1 MVSCGTVTR
10 GQQYFNVSS
19 NYERGE
25 LNVFTSLAERLQE
38 TFKRL
43 KGKGRLTEA
52 DVNEALRE
60 VRLALLEADVNY
72 KVVKDFIARIKERAV
87 GQELLA
93 SLNPAQHVIKIVH
106 EEMTELMGGS
116 NSKINLAPKPPTVVL
131 MVGLNG
137 AGKTTTSA
145 KLANL
150 LRKQGRRPLLVAADV
165 YRPAAIKQLQVLGEQ
180 LGMPVFA
187 MGDKQDPVS
196 IGLAAV
202 ENAVNSGRD
211 VVIIDTA
218 GRQEVNE
225 ELMAELE
232 AMNNA
237 IEPHEILLVVD
248 AMTGQ
253 VAVNVAETFNKR
265 LELDGIIL
273 TKLDGDT
280 RGGAA
285 LSVRAVTGKP
295 IKFAGVGEKLDA
307 LEPFHPDRMAE
318 RILGMGD
325 ILTLIEKAQEN
336 FNADEMAQMQKKIRS
351 MEFTLDDFMEQLSNV
366 KKIGPIE
373 QILSMI
379 PGLGSVKK
387 LKDLQVDE
395 KELVYVEAIIRSM
408 TPAERCDPE
417 RVLNGSRKRR
427 IARGS
432 GTSVQEVN
440 RLLKQFGQ
448 TKKMMKQFM
457 DMEKTLKKGGKMPKL
472 PFFG

>member
-1 MVSCGTVTR
+1 MFAG
-10 GQQYFNVSS
+10 
-19 NYERGE
+19 
-25 LNVFTSLAERLQE
+25 LAERLQE
-38 TFKRL
+38 TFKKLR
-43 KGKGRLTEA
+43 GKGHLTES

-60 VRLALLEADVNY
+60 VRIALLEADVNF
-72 KVVKDFIARIKERAV
+72 KVVKDFVARIKERAV

-106 EEMTELMGGS
+106 DELSTLMGGS
-116 NSKINLAPKPPTVVL
+116 NSKINIAPKPPTIVM

-145 KLANL
+145 KLANH

-165 YRPAAIKQLQVLGEQ
+165 YRPAAIKQLEVLGGQ
-180 LGMPVFA
+180 LDVPVFT
-187 MGDKQDPVS
+187 MGDKQDPVA

-202 ENAVNSGRD
+202 ENAVTGARD
-211 VVIIDTA
+211 IVIIDTA

-232 AMNNA
+232 SMNKT
-237 IEPHEILLVVD
+237 IKPHEILLVVD

-253 VAVNVAETFNKR
+253 AAVNVAETFNSR
-265 LELDGIIL
+265 LELDGVVL

-325 ILTLIEKAQEN
+325 MLTLIEKAQEN
-336 FNADEMAQMQKKIRS
+336 FDTEQMAKMQKKIRS
-351 MEFTLDDFMEQLSNV
+351 MEFTLDDFLEQVSQV
-366 KKIGPIE
+366 KKLGPLE
-373 QILSMI
+373 QVLGMI
-379 PGLGSVKK
+379 PGMGGAKK

-395 KELVYVEAIIRSM
+395 KELVYVEAIIHSM
-408 TPAERCDPE
+408 TPDERREPE
-417 RVLNGSRKRR
+417 RLLNGSRKKR
-427 IARGS
+427 IAKGS

-440 RLLKQFGQ
+440 RLLKQFDQ

-472 PFFG
+472 PFFS

>member
-1 MVSCGTVTR
+1 M
-10 GQQYFNVSS
+10 FAN
-19 NYERGE
+19 
-25 LNVFTSLAERLQE
+25 LAERLQD
-38 TFKRL
+38 TFKKLR
-43 KGKGRLTEA
+43 GKGRLTES
-52 DVNEALRE
+52 DVSEALRE
-60 VRLALLEADVNY
+60 VRLALLEADVNF
-72 KVVKDFIARIKERAV
+72 KVVKDFIAKIKERVV

-106 EEMTELMGGS
+106 DELSLLMGGS
-116 NSKINLAPKPPTVVL
+116 NSKINLAPKPPTVVM

-165 YRPAAIKQLQVLGEQ
+165 YRPAAVKQLQVLGGQ
-180 LGMPVFA
+180 LNIPVFTL
-187 MGDKQDPVS
+187 DSQDPVA
-196 IGLAAV
+196 IGRAAADS
-202 ENAVNSGRD
+202 AVQNGHD
-211 VVIIDTA
+211 LVIIDTA

-225 ELMAELE
+225 ELMAELV
-232 AMNNA
+232 AMNA
-237 IEPHEILLVVD
+237 AVEPHEILLVID

-253 VAVNVAETFNKR
+253 AAVNVAETFNNR
-265 LELDGIIL
+265 LELDGVIL

-307 LEPFHPDRMAE
+307 LEPFYPDRMAE

-325 ILTLIEKAQEN
+325 MLTLIEKAQEN
-336 FNADEMAQMQKKIRS
+336 FNAEQMVEMQKKIRS
-351 MEFTLDDFMEQLSNV
+351 MEFTLDDFLEQLSQV
-366 KKIGPIE
+366 KKLGPLE
-373 QILSMI
+373 QILGMI
-379 PGLGSVKK
+379 PGLGGAKK

-408 TPAERCDPE
+408 TPSERREPE
-417 RVLNGSRKRR
+417 RVLNGSRKKR

-440 RLLKQFGQ
+440 RLLKQFDQ

-457 DMEKTLKKGGKMPKL
+457 DMEKSLKKGGKMSKL
-472 PFFG
+472 PFFS

>member
-1 MVSCGTVTR
+1 M
-10 GQQYFNVSS
+10 FAN
-19 NYERGE
+19 
-25 LNVFTSLAERLQE
+25 LAERLQD
-38 TFKRL
+38 TFKKLR
-43 KGKGRLTEA
+43 GKGRLTES

-60 VRLALLEADVNY
+60 VRMALLEADVNF
-72 KVVKDFIARIKERAV
+72 KVVKNFIAKIKERVV

-106 EEMTELMGGS
+106 DELSALMGGS
-116 NSKINLAPKPPTVVL
+116 NSKINLAPKPPTVVM

-150 LRKQGRRPLLVAADV
+150 LRKQGRRPLLAAADV
-165 YRPAAIKQLQVLGEQ
+165 YRPAAVKQLQVLGGQ
-180 LGMPVFA
+180 LNIPVFTLS
-187 MGDKQDPVS
+187 DTQDPVA
-196 IGLAAV
+196 IGRAAADS
-202 ENAVNSGRD
+202 AVQNGLD
-211 VVIIDTA
+211 LVIIDTA

-225 ELMAELE
+225 ELMAELV
-232 AMNNA
+232 AMNAA
-237 IEPHEILLVVD
+237 IEPQEILLVID

-253 VAVNVAETFNKR
+253 AAVNVAESFNSH
-265 LELDGIIL
+265 LDLDGVIL

-307 LEPFHPDRMAE
+307 LEPFYPDRMAE

-325 ILTLIEKAQEN
+325 MLTLIEKAQEN
-336 FNADEMAQMQKKIRS
+336 FDTEQMAQMQKKIRS
-351 MEFTLDDFMEQLSNV
+351 LEFTLDDFLEQLSQV
-366 KKIGPIE
+366 KKLGPLE
-373 QILSMI
+373 QVLGMI
-379 PGLGSVKK
+379 PGLGGAKK

-395 KELVYVEAIIRSM
+395 KELVFVEAIIHSM
-408 TPAERCDPE
+408 TPDERREPE

-440 RLLKQFGQ
+440 RLLKQFDQ
-448 TKKMMKQFM
+448 TKKMMKQIV
-457 DMEKTLKKGGKMPKL
+457 DLEKGLKKGGKMSKL
-472 PFFG
+472 PFFS